1 MELLKKVFY
10 VLTHSIELY
19 NLTPR
24 LYSNYDA
31 YPHSYCKIASHLGY
45 TPILA
50 YLSLSVK
57 NRLLLTHK
65 YGHTMIAYPV
75 NLNRGRFGYE
85 VSRSLVEDMLRC
97 SADII
102 HVHSYYLLMYDL
114 IALTKKINNKP
125 VIAHY
130 HGGTPDMLLLP
141 FRPLKRVSLSLAD
154 KIITINKTELNRL
167 QDYWKVPK
175 ENIEYVP
182 NGVNTDLFKPLS
194 DVKKNKNE
202 ILFVGNL
209 VKAKGIELA
218 VSSFIKCKSEFKDL
232 KLTLVGQGYMRP
244 VIEEQMKR
252 LGIKD
257 VTFLGAL
264 NHEQLNIVYN
274 KATVTVF
281 PSKKEGLPLALL
293 ESMSSG
299 TPVVSAINDGSRDI
313 VSNRVDGLLINQDGT
328 KAFSEAISDLLSNAH
343 LQTMMSR
350 NSRRKVVENFSQE
363 FVSKRIKQIYE
374 SLS

>member
-1 MELLKKVFY
+1 MKKVLHI
-10 VLTHSIELY
+10 LTHSIEPY
-19 NLTPR
+19 NLTPI

-75 NLNRGRFGYE
+75 NLNGGRFGYE
-85 VSRSLVEDMLRC
+85 VSRSLVEDVLRC
-97 SADII
+97 SANII

-114 IALTKKINNKP
+114 IALTKKISNKP

-141 FRPLKRVSLSLAD
+141 FRAPKKVSLFLAD
-154 KIITINKTELNRL
+154 KVITINKTELNRL
-167 QDYWKVPK
+167 QDYWKVPL

-209 VKAKGIELA
+209 VKEKGIELA
-218 VSSFIKCKSEFKDL
+218 VSSFIKCKREFNDL
-232 KLTLVGQGYMRP
+232 KLTLVGQGYMKP
-244 VIEEQMKR
+244 AIEEKIKR
-252 LGIKD
+252 LGITKD
-257 VTFLGAL
+257 VTFLVTL
-264 NHEQLNIVYN
+264 NHKQLNVAYN
-274 KATVTVF
+274 KATITIF

-299 TPVVSAINDGSRDI
+299 TPVVTAINDGSRDI
-313 VSNRVDGLLINQDGT
+313 VSNRVDGLLINQEGT
-328 KAFSEAISDLLSNAH
+328 KAFSEAISDVLSNTH
-343 LQTMMSR
+343 LQTMFGR
-350 NSRRKVVENFSQE
+350 NSRKKVVENFSQE
-363 FVSKRIKQIYE
+363 LVSKRIKQIYE